1 MQHPFSLDVTEI
13 RGGKIGDLLV
23 GTKWTITNGFAFMEK
38 PHVC

>member
-23 GTKWTITNGFAFMEK
+23 GTK
-38 PHVC
+38 